1 MIAYLNRYPRLTA
14 FIAQVAVSPFL
25 LSKGG
30 SATGFAVMMVVVV
43 FSQLWAIEVG
53 EKQLLQKKLL
63 QLQADGSKK
72 TYLRPRYS
80 SKIEILVTRVK
91 DQSDANVN
99 LSFRVGKDS
108 KAVPLMVVKV
118 DEFVDGRYTGFAECV
133 VTGEKSAVGYVQMLA
148 EAANSYQKSVEKAGE

>member
-1 MIAYLNRYPRLTA
+1 MITYLNRYPQLTA
-14 FIAQVAVSPFL
+14 FIAQVAVSPFI

-30 SATGFAVMMVVVV
+30 SAAGFATMMIVVV
-43 FSQLWAIEVG
+43 FTQLWAIEVG
-53 EKQLLQKKLL
+53 ERQLLQKKLL

-72 TYLRPRYS
+72 TYLRTKHA

-91 DQSDANVN
+91 DLSEANVN

-118 DEFVDGRYTGFAECV
+118 DEYVDGRYTGFSECV

-148 EAANSYQKSVEKAGE
+148 EAANSYQKSIENAGE